1 MEEDQEV
8 VDTTETEVVGEV
20 AQEVAEEGAALESE
34 ETHDII
40 AREIKERERDESG
53 KFVKKEEAPAVEA
66 PPVEAAQVEPETPK
80 HNPFSAWKKE
90 AQEELAK
97 LPDTVKQHI
106 IERESQFHR
115 GIEQYKEEAYF
126 ARSIKKAIAP
136 HVEYLNQLGIP
147 PDAAMS
153 HLVASERKLRTGTPE
168 QKAEMFHIMAKDYDV
183 NLLEIA
189 QLHFDP
195 EITRLKQQVERMQ
208 SQLQAPPDSTQ
219 SAEDD
224 QVLSEIDAFAQT
236 HEHFEQVREDMV
248 LLLQGGK
255 ANGLDDAYA
264 KAIRLNDGLFEKTQ
278 AQQLESLRRQD
289 ALKANQAAKAAK
301 AAAVSVKGAPTGITH
316 ITPATTED
324 AVRQAM
330 RQHVN

>member
-1 MEEDQEV
+1 MEEEETVTAVETEEV
-8 VDTTETEVVGEV
+8 VVEPVVE
-20 AQEVAEEGAALESE
+20 AEESE
-34 ETHDII
+34 ETHDIV
-40 AREIKERERDESG
+40 AREIKDRERDEAG
-53 KFVKKEEAPAVEA
+53 KFVKKEETPAVEA
-66 PPVEAAQVEPETPK
+66 PAVETTPAEPEAPK

-90 AQEELAK
+90 AQEK
-97 LPDTVKQHI
+97 LSGLPPDVQEMI
-106 IERESQFHR
+106 VERESQFHR

-126 ARSIKKAIAP
+126 ARNIKKAIAP
-136 HVEYLNQLGIP
+136 HAEYLQQLGLT
-147 PDAAMS
+147 PDVAMS

-168 QKAEMFHIMAKDYDV
+168 QKAEMFHQMARDYGVD
-183 NLLEIA
+183 LGEIA
-189 QLHFDP
+189 QTPFDP
-195 EITRLKQQVERMQ
+195 EMFRLKQQMERMQ
-208 SQLQAPPDSTQ
+208 NQLQAPPDSTQ

-224 QVLSEIDAFAQT
+224 QVLSEIDAFAQK

-289 ALKANQAAKAAK
+289 ALKANQAAKTAK

-330 RQHVN
+330 RQHV